1 MMDWDRRKAA
11 GEEKDRWAAHRP
23 PARGDSVFAHNAVVR
38 FPMSLG
44 NRVMRGIV
52 QSAGPE

>member
-1 MMDWDRRKAA
+1 MDWDRRKAA
-11 GEEKDRWAAHRP
+11 SEEKDRWAAHRP
-23 PARGDSVFAHNAVVR
+23 PDREDSAFAHNAVIS

-52 QSAGPE
+52 PSAEPE

>member
-1 MMDWDRRKAA
+1 MDWDRRKAA

>member
-1 MMDWDRRKAA
+1 MDWDRRKAA

-23 PARGDSVFAHNAVVR
+23 LARVDSVFVHNAVVR

-44 NRVMRGIV
+44 NRVMRGIAL
-52 QSAGPE
+52 SAGPK